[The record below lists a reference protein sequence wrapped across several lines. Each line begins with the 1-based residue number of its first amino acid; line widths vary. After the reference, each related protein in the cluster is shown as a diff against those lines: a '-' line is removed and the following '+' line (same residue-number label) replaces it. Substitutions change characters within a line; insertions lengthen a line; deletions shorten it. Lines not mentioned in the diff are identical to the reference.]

1 MLSTVE
7 KMARND
13 QTGYIF
19 AKCKGERA
27 HTVSQIEHIPNVESC
42 TPVTGRF
49 DLVIK
54 LGTNEPTKAFTT
66 VEKIRNIPSI
76 TNTQTTISF
85 ESIINSSNK
94 TDSESPL
101 AFALLKVKGS
111 FSTILQKLKTIPN
124 FAEAHVIPGAFDIL
138 AAFRADTSEELLER
152 SVEKIGSINGI
163 TASETLISYS
173 PPEKF

>member
-1 MLSTVE
+1 MTKS
-7 KMARND
+7 D
-13 QTGYIF
+13 QTSYIF

-27 HTVSQIEHIPNVESC
+27 HTISQIQRIPNVESA

-54 LGTNEPTKAFTT
+54 LRTNEPTKAFTT
-66 VEKIRNIPSI
+66 MEKIRSIPSI

-85 ESIINSSNK
+85 ESIINSSNRG
-94 TDSESPL
+94 DSDSAL
-101 AFALLKVKGS
+101 AFALLKVRGS
-111 FSTILQKLKTIPN
+111 FDAILRKLKTIPN

-138 AAFRADTSEELLER
+138 AAFRADSSEELLEK

-163 TASETLISYS
+163 TASETLISYNL
-173 PPEKF
+173 PEKFGRF

>member
-1 MLSTVE
+1 MTKS
-7 KMARND
+7 D
-13 QTGYIF
+13 QTSYIF

-54 LGTNEPTKAFTT
+54 LRTNEPTKAFTT
-66 VEKIRNIPSI
+66 
-76 TNTQTTISF
+76 ISF
-85 ESIINSSNK
+85 ESITNSSNK
-94 TDSESPL
+94 ADSESPL

-111 FSTILQKLKTIPN
+111 FGTILQKLKTIPN

-138 AAFRADTSEELLER
+138 AAFRADSSEDLLEK
-152 SVEKIGSINGI
+152 SVEKIGSINGV

-173 PPEKF
+173 PPERF

>member
-1 MLSTVE
+1 
-7 KMARND
+7 MARNE
-13 QTGYIF
+13 QTGYIL

-27 HTVSQIEHIPNVESC
+27 RTISQIQRLPNVESA

-54 LGTNEPTKAFTT
+54 LRTNEPTKAFTT
-66 VEKIRNIPSI
+66 MEKIRSIPSI

-94 TDSESPL
+94 ADSESPL

-111 FSTILQKLKTIPN
+111 FDTILRKLKTIPN

-138 AAFRADTSEELLER
+138 AAFRADSSEELLEQ
-152 SVEKIGSINGI
+152 SVEKIGNINGI

-173 PPEKF
+173 LPERF